1 MAEEKLPT
9 RAQDF
14 SEWYNQLV
22 LKAQLADYAPVRG
35 CMVVRPY
42 GWALWENMQQAL
54 DRRFK
59 ATGHQNVAF
68 PLLIPRSFID
78 KEKHHVE
85 GFSPELAVVTIGGGE
100 ELAEPLVLRPT
111 SETIIGHMWSKWI
124 QSYRDLPVL
133 MNQWNSVVRW
143 ELRTKL
149 FLRTLE
155 FYWQEG
161 HTAHAT
167 PEEAE
172 AETRQMLDIYTDFA
186 MTDAAIPV
194 IPGRKSDAEKFAGAE
209 TTYSIEAM
217 MGDGK
222 ALQSGTSHFLGQNF
236 AQAFEVKYLDHTGQ
250 QQHCW
255 TTSWGL
261 STRVIGAII
270 MVHGDDQGLV
280 MPPKLAPHQVVIVPI
295 YKTDEEKSSVLA
307 AARNLK
313 ADLVKANI
321 RVILDEREGNS
332 PGWKFNDW
340 EMRGVPV
347 RVELGPKDVAKQS
360 AVLARRD
367 RPGRSSPNCRKPS
380 SACSS
385 KSSNPCST
393 KPWPSANP
401 TPTTPRPTT
410 TSRKPSRPASPF
422 PPGVAAPTA
431 KPRSRKRP
439 APPCAASRSTSR
451 AALPTASIA
460 ASPHPSKPSSPALTN
475 SSPAPP
481 TPFLSGNIAQPRFS
495 TGLRANASVK
505 KTHSSHFYRPPTD
518 HCGAWPAPGENLVYH
533 ANIGGKTVP
542 APRSQRGGGTIKA
555 ILWTAILVYGAF
567 VAYKILPAYIAE
579 YQLADKMQEQ
589 ARFAVVNRY
598 TEDQIRD
605 NIFKVIKDLEIPVKR
620 EEIKVFASQDVV
632 KISMDYFV
640 PVDLLVYQ
648 LNLHFTPSSE
658 NKNL

>member
-42 GWALWENMQQAL
+42 GWALWENITAAL

-68 PLLIPRSFID
+68 PMLIPRSFID

-100 ELAEPLVLRPT
+100 ELAEPLVIRPT

-167 PEEAE
+167 REEAE
-172 AETRQMLDIYTDFA
+172 FETRQMLDIYTDFA
-186 MTDAAIPV
+186 VNDAAIPV
-194 IPGRKSDAEKFAGAE
+194 IPGKKSDAEKFAGAD
-209 TTYSIEAM
+209 TTFSIEAM

-222 ALQSGTSHFLGQNF
+222 ALQAGTSHFLGQNF
-236 AQAFEVKYLDHTGQ
+236 AQAFEVRYLDQNGQ
-250 QQHCW
+250 LQHCW

-261 STRVIGAII
+261 STRFIGAII

-280 MPPKLAPHQVVIVPI
+280 LPPKLAPIQAVIVPI
-295 YKTDEEKSSVLA
+295 YKTDEEKAVVLE
-307 AARNLK
+307 AARKLN
-313 ADLVKANI
+313 AELVKANI
-321 RVILDEREGNS
+321 RVKLDEREGQS
-332 PGWKFNDW
+332 AGWKFNDW

-347 RVELGPKDVAKQS
+347 RVELGPKDVAKQA

-367 RPGRSSPNCRKPS
+367 KPGREGKASVNLAELPVVIDKLLAEVQQSLHDKALAFRK
-380 SACSS
+380 
-385 KSSNPCST
+385 
-393 KPWPSANP
+393 ANTHDAKNLEDLKRAVESGFALASWCGSGDCEAKIKEETRATMRCIP
-401 TPTTPRPTT
+401 LEQEGAAGDCV
-410 TSRKPSRPASPF
+410 SCGKPASD
-422 PPGVAAPTA
+422 
-431 KPRSRKRP
+431 
-439 APPCAASRSTSR
+439 R
-451 AALPTASIA
+451 AIFA
-460 ASPHPSKPSSPALTN
+460 
-475 SSPAPP
+475 
-481 TPFLSGNIAQPRFS
+481 
-495 TGLRANASVK
+495 RA
-505 KTHSSHFYRPPTD
+505 Y
-518 HCGAWPAPGENLVYH
+518 
-533 ANIGGKTVP
+533 
-542 APRSQRGGGTIKA
+542 
-555 ILWTAILVYGAF
+555 
-567 VAYKILPAYIAE
+567 
-579 YQLADKMQEQ
+579 
-589 ARFAVVNRY
+589 
-598 TEDQIRD
+598 
-605 NIFKVIKDLEIPVKR
+605 
-620 EEIKVFASQDVV
+620 
-632 KISMDYFV
+632 
-640 PVDLLVYQ
+640 
-648 LNLHFTPSSE
+648 
-658 NKNL
+658 